1 MYSKEDFKRMFAAL
15 DESDLIQR
23 GLGPLTQEAREALTE
38 LLAERGLAG
47 HALDLKVAEVRRSL
61 FERSGVTNHCDYC
74 GKSVILQP
82 VRRGAQKF
90 CSQRCSEDSM
100 LSARAAT
107 LAPDLVYQHAI
118 AMKFGECPCCQ
129 RGGRTIEVRD
139 AYHVVSLIWIY
150 RYSETDQLCCRECG
164 SKANRWAAA
173 VCALTGWWSV
183 FGLFSTPYV
192 IMKNLLAVYRR
203 RDGIEPS
210 PKLLYRAQLD
220 LARKLPALPD
230 TASLGTSAR

>member
-1 MYSKEDFKRMFAAL
+1 MFAAL

-129 RGGRTIEVRD
+129 RGGRQSVDMRLWSAMRAHAIPPYRSSQ
-139 AYHVVSLIWIY
+139 YGFVSSMSLSFHS
-150 RYSETDQLCCRECG
+150 RFHSFR
-164 SKANRWAAA
+164 A
-173 VCALTGWWSV
+173 
-183 FGLFSTPYV
+183 FSRA
-192 IMKNLLAVYRR
+192 MA
-203 RDGIEPS
+203 DGIVS
-210 PKLLYRAQLD
+210 CDSYQTNVWTR
-220 LARKLPALPD
+220 
-230 TASLGTSAR
+230 